1 MDHKPTT
8 PHSQRGRYAELLG
21 DLIGALSIFGTG
33 WLALLI
39 GHGFGLN

>member
-1 MDHKPTT
+1 MGHKPNN
-8 PHSQRGRYAELLG
+8 PNSERGRYAELLG

-39 GHGFGLN
+39 GHGLGLN